1 MSNGAAIPWSQSH
14 PGGCYLGFNAA
25 IDRKS
30 VEQIIAVVNT
40 ARQNGYSEINLCMS
54 SVGGILD
61 QTYYLSN
68 MLSAMPIRFITWNIG
83 NIQSAAVML
92 FLVGEERY
100 ATAGSTFFFHQTS
113 YDPPNMRI
121 TEPYLTE
128 KLKAVQYDD
137 NRSAT
142 MIANRTGKLVQDVR
156 GWQNTEMVMDT
167 NLAALNGII
176 HAVKPFALPTDAF
189 FHQIII

>member
-30 VEQIIAVVNT
+30 AEQIIAVVNT
-40 ARQNGYSEINLCMS
+40 ARQNGYPEINLCMS
-54 SVGGILD
+54 SIGGILE
-61 QTYYLSN
+61 QTYYLFN
-68 MLSAMPIRFITWNIG
+68 LLSSMPVKFITWNIG
-83 NIQSAAVML
+83 NIQSAAVIL

-100 ATAGSTFFFHQTS
+100 ATASSTFFFHQTS
-113 YDPPNMRI
+113 YDPPNIRI

-137 NRSAT
+137 NRSAAI
-142 MIANRTGKLVQDVR
+142 IANRTGKLVQDVR
-156 GWQNTEMVMDT
+156 GWQNTDMDT
-167 NLAALNGII
+167 KVATLNGII
-176 HAVKPFALPTDAF
+176 HAIKPFALPSNAF
-189 FHQIII
+189 FHQIVI